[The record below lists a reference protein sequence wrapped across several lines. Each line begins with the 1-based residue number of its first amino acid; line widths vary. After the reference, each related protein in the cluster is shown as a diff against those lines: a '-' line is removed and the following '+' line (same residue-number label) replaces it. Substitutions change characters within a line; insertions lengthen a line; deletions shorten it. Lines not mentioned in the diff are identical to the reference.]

1 VTTTRKYE
9 KRLRAEGAEQ
19 TRQRIIDAVA
29 DCLRQT
35 PAEPVSLDRVA
46 QLARVARSTIY
57 SIFGSRAGLFD
68 AFVDDLW
75 GRTGLPS
82 LTEAVAN
89 PDARQHLRAGIAA
102 ASTMYAADRDI
113 YRVLYS
119 MAQLDP
125 ASVGGAVKKM
135 EQERARGMARV
146 ATRLS
151 EDGVLRKEISV
162 PRATDVLWMLCS
174 FDAFDQLYTNRG
186 LDIAETIEILTATAE
201 SAVCT

>member
-1 VTTTRKYE
+1 
-9 KRLRAEGAEQ
+9 
-19 TRQRIIDAVA
+19 
-29 DCLRQT
+29 
-35 PAEPVSLDRVA
+35 
-46 QLARVARSTIY
+46 
-57 SIFGSRAGLFD
+57 
-68 AFVDDLW
+68 
-75 GRTGLPS
+75 
-82 LTEAVAN
+82 
-89 PDARQHLRAGIAA
+89 
-102 ASTMYAADRDI
+102 MYAADRDI

-135 EQERARGMARV
+135 EQERARGMAHV